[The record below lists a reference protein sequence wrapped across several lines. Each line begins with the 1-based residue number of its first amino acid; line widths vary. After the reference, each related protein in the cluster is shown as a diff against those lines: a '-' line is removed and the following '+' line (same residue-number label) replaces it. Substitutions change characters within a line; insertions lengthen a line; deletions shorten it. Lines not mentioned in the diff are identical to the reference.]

1 MSFYMCRE
9 EDRMPDNC
17 GYEDPG
23 QRFAPGYLAHEQSC
37 NVGKQNESQPFQD
50 SLVEIVAHENDR
62 DDRHHGKC
70 HGVKRRRAAD
80 KKLEGFA
87 HGAQIGADIDG
98 VGEEEQNCDRIEQP
112 RRLCFAQIASQT
124 VAGRS
129 GR

>member
-1 MSFYMCRE
+1 MCRAAVRLPSGMLLTNRVE
-9 EDRMPDNC
+9 RPNED
-17 GYEDPG
+17 
-23 QRFAPGYLAHEQSC
+23 
-37 NVGKQNESQPFQD
+37 KNE
-50 SLVEIVAHENDR
+50 
-62 DDRHHGKC
+62 C

-124 VAGRS
+124 VAGSRS